1 MWKDTPQFGLGW
13 PSHTSSA
20 QKPHTAS
27 GYHIGQCSSVTCQSH
42 NHWAVE
48 KETFMI
54 YYMCV
59 CVGGGRESGRQQAL
73 GDWRAV
79 VKQLPRV
86 TRRGSTGNRR
96 APQIHKF
103 TPSHCL
109 PFPTASQQSSGCS
122 WATVL
127 DRGWTR
133 ALLLLSPLDATCGL
147 CATLSSLSLSSHVP
161 RVLFMFLPQSYAILH
176 LERSIFFS
184 NPASYPTFCL

>member
-1 MWKDTPQFGLGW
+1 MPK
-13 PSHTSSA
+13 S
-20 QKPHTAS
+20 
-27 GYHIGQCSSVTCQSH
+27 QSLSCRKGNLH
-42 NHWAVE
+42 D
-48 KETFMI
+48 I
-54 YYMCV
+54 LRV

-86 TRRGSTGNRR
+86 TSRGSRGNRR
-96 APQIHKF
+96 APQIHEF
-103 TPSHCL
+103 APSRCL

-147 CATLSSLSLSSHVP
+147 CATLSGLSLSSHIP

-184 NPASYPTFCL
+184 NPASSPTFCLWQVLFLILSSHLLNFGFLKKKTSKNHLGFQAIL